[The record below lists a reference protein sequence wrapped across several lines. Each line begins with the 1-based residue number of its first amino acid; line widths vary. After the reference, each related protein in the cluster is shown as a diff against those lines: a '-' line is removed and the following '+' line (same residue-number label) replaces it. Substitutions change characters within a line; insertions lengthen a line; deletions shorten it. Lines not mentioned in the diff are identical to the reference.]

1 MLNILACIT
10 QEHDWRFVI
19 GAALI
24 CLIASL
30 TTIGLLQRAH
40 SRSGSGRVRWL
51 MMTGLVSAAGI
62 WSTHF
67 VAMLAY
73 SAVIEN
79 GLSLSLTILSF
90 FIAVALNLVA
100 FSVKVY
106 LKHNLRYILAGIT
119 LGLSIS
125 AMHYTGMAAYEA
137 GSMLRFDTAYV
148 IASIVLGCAF
158 CIGCFRLVRLAISPV
173 RLVAAALV
181 LVVAI
186 VSMHFTGMTALTVIP
201 MPNENAQAWLS
212 RDVLAVGVF
221 CTSAGLVILS
231 LVAAMYDQRLS
242 RQQLE
247 ETERLRKMNAEL
259 LAAKEVAEASSRAK
273 SDFLANMSH
282 EIRTPMNGVIGMTS
296 LLMET
301 ELNGRQKELAKI
313 ISSSGTSLM
322 AIINDILDFS
332 KLEAGKFTIHPEPFN
347 LRRTV
352 EDVASLLGSKAAA
365 KDIEIGV
372 DFDIDLPEGFVG
384 DASRIRQ
391 VLTNLAGNAV
401 KFTDAGQILIGVT
414 GSVSGDKADL
424 RFTVE
429 DTGIG
434 IPQDKIETIFEKFSQ
449 ADTSSTR
456 RHEGTGLGLAIS
468 KSLVEIMGGEISATS
483 QEGKGSVF
491 AFTLSL
497 PLDESVE
504 KAGPQRDID
513 LGAVRLLLVDDNPV
527 NRKIIAGQVSLWGM
541 QHECVDSSAE
551 AIKCLEEAER
561 TGKRFDLMITDY
573 LMPDTDGLG
582 LVKQVR
588 ADVRF
593 NNLPIIMLSSVDDRS
608 RLEKNNGANVDGW
621 ITKPARTSQIMDMI
635 VGILFNGRIETPPDQ
650 TAEVSPLLKPD
661 VSAKPEITASMRV
674 LMAEDNVVNQLVVQ
688 NFLSDMPIELVIAGD
703 GQQAVSIYENDPG
716 AIDLVLMDISMP
728 VMNGHMASERIRQ
741 IEVERGLQPVPIVA
755 LTANVRQEDKEAA
768 FAAGMD
774 DFLTKPIKK
783 DVLGETIMTWG
794 QASRRQPVRM
804 VRSA

>member
-1 MLNILACIT
+1 MLNLLTCIT

-30 TTIGLLQRAH
+30 TTISLLQRTH
-40 SRSGSGRVRWL
+40 DRTGSGRMRWL
-51 MMTGLVSAAGI
+51 LMTGFVSAAGI

-90 FIAVALNLVA
+90 VIAVVMNIAA
-100 FSVKVY
+100 FSAKVY
-106 LKHNLRYILAGIT
+106 LKHKLRYVFAGII

-125 AMHYTGMAAYEA
+125 AMHYTGMAAYGA
-137 GSMLRFDTAYV
+137 GAMLRFDMIYV
-148 IASIVLGCAF
+148 VASIILGCAF
-158 CIGCFRLVRLAISPV
+158 CIGSFRLVRHAISSA

-181 LVVAI
+181 LVLAI

-201 MPNENAQAWLS
+201 IPNENAQAWLS
-212 RDVLAVGVF
+212 RDVLAVSVF
-221 CTSAGLVILS
+221 FTSAGLVILA
-231 LVAAMYDQRLS
+231 LVAAMFDQRLS
-242 RQQLE
+242 RQQME
-247 ETERLRKMNAEL
+247 ETERLRTLNAEL
-259 LAAKEVAEASSRAK
+259 LAAKEIAEASSRAK

-282 EIRTPMNGVIGMTS
+282 EIRTPMNGVIGMTT
-296 LLMET
+296 LLLET
-301 ELNGRQKELAKI
+301 ELNDRQKELAKI

-352 EDVASLLGSKAAA
+352 EDVSSLLGSKAAA
-365 KDIEIGV
+365 KDIEIAV
-372 DFDIDLPEGFVG
+372 DYDIDLPEGFVG

-401 KFTDAGQILIGVT
+401 KFTDAGQILISVT
-414 GSVSGDKADL
+414 GAVSGAKADL
-424 RFTVE
+424 RFSVK

-434 IPQDKIETIFEKFSQ
+434 IAQDKIQTIFEKFSQ

-456 RHEGTGLGLAIS
+456 RHEGTGLGLTIS

-483 QEGKGSVF
+483 EVGKGSVF
-491 AFTLSL
+491 TFTLSL
-497 PLDESVE
+497 PVDETVE

-513 LGAVRLLLVDDNPV
+513 LSEVRLLLVDDNPV

-551 AIKCLEEAER
+551 AMARLEEAER
-561 TGKRFDLMITDY
+561 TGKRFDLMVTDY

-582 LVKQVR
+582 LVRQLR
-588 ADVRF
+588 ADDRF
-593 NNLPIIMLSSVDDRS
+593 KNLPIIMLSSVDDRS
-608 RLEKNNGANVDGW
+608 KLEKANGAHVDGW

-635 VGILFNGRIETPPDQ
+635 VGILFNGRVETSPDQ
-650 TAEVSPLLKPD
+650 TAEISPLLKPD
-661 VSAKPEITASMRV
+661 VQAKPEITGSMRV

-688 NFLSDMPIELVIAGD
+688 NFLADMPIELIIAGD
-703 GQQAVSIYENDPG
+703 GEQAVLIYETDPG

-741 IEVERGLQPVPIVA
+741 IEAEQGLQPVPIVA